1 MFIAIGGPQAHVTL
15 RMTGHSER
23 SEELLPRPA
32 WAKESAFG
40 CALGRAGRF
49 VPGRAIRCPEVSA
62 RGARAGSS
70 GPGALPARGACRE
83 CAQSSQYLYDLR
95 HRQIRRATFIAMEL
109 PEGQTLRERL
119 AKPLTPSPS
128 RRGRGWSRV
137 AGPWSF
143 YIWTHSGAAADN
155 GPLRGER
162 VRRSRG

>member
-1 MFIAIGGPQAHVTL
+1 
-15 RMTGHSER
+15 MTGHSER

-40 CALGRAGRF
+40 CALGRAAPLYPEERF
-49 VPGRAIRCPEVSA
+49 VALKFLPEALEQDRQAQERFQREAQAASALNHPNICTIYDIDKFEGRP
-62 RGARAGSS
+62 
-70 GPGALPARGACRE
+70 
-83 CAQSSQYLYDLR
+83 
-95 HRQIRRATFIAMEL
+95 FIAMEL

-143 YIWTHSGAAADN
+143 YIWTHSGTAADN

>member
-1 MFIAIGGPQAHVTL
+1 LYP
-15 RMTGHSER
+15 
-23 SEELLPRPA
+23 EE
-32 WAKESAFG
+32 
-40 CALGRAGRF
+40 RF
-49 VPGRAIRCPEVSA
+49 VALKFLPEA
-62 RGARAGSS
+62 LAQDRQAQERLQREARAAS
-70 GPGALPARGACRE
+70 ALNHPNICTI
-83 CAQSSQYLYDLR
+83 YDIDKFEGR
-95 HRQIRRATFIAMEL
+95 PFIAMEL
-109 PEGQTLRERL
+109 PEGQSLRERL